1 MSVEGTGEV
10 SRGGRE
16 AEGDG
21 EAVLLSV
28 LEGEVV
34 GEDMLREARKG
45 ARGEKSRGGYMGPA
59 VKGGWLAASVVTRGV
74 VEGIRYSYTGACRW
88 GVKGSVERYISGIR
102 AGIRAGTIFSS
113 IAFERTVPSREVS
126 SATSRVARKAS
137 RRWERSA
144 LSVNGEV
151 HSNGSV
157 VTIAE
162 LEGGEGKASMSNST
176 VEIDAVNGVW
186 GGMFS
191 TSRRSI
197 TGDRSRA
204 GAAVQA
210 ARPVSGDA
218 SRTSISEGKAG
229 EEELIDITQDGAR
242 APMW

>member
-34 GEDMLREARKG
+34 WEVMLREARKG
-45 ARGEKSRGGYMGPA
+45 ARGEKSRWGHMGPA

-74 VEGIRYSYTGACRW
+74 VGGIRYSYTGECRW
-88 GVKGSVERYISGIR
+88 GVKGSVEWYISGIR
-102 AGIRAGTIFSS
+102 AGIRAGTILSS
-113 IAFERTVPSREVS
+113 IAFERTVPGGEVS
-126 SATSRVARKAS
+126 SATSRVARIAS
-137 RRWERSA
+137 RRRERSA
-144 LSVNGEV
+144 LLVNGDV

-162 LEGGEGKASMSNST
+162 LEGGEGKTSMSNST

-186 GGMFS
+186 GGSFS
-191 TSRRSI
+191 TSRGSI
-197 TGDRSRA
+197 TGDRSGA
-204 GAAVQA
+204 GEAVQA
-210 ARPVSGDA
+210 ARPVSGDTP
-218 SRTSISEGKAG
+218 RTSISEGKKG
-229 EEELIDITQDGAR
+229 EEESLDITQDGAG